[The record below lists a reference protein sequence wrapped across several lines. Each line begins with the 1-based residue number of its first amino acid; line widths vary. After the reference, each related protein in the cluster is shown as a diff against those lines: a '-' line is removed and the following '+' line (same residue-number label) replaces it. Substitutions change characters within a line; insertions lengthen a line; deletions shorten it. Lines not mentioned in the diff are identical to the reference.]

1 MQHVKYNR
9 NHKGVVS
16 IITYDPLW
24 DTMRRKGITTYSLI
38 KDYSFSKG
46 TLDSLKQNRNIST
59 ATLND
64 LCNILS
70 CRVEVFFVTF
80 QTKYKR
86 RFEDIYCSSQSVVF
100 YICLLAGVT
109 LILSIH
115 SMYKVLLT

>member
-9 NHKGVVS
+9 NHNGVVS

-70 CRVEVFFVTF
+70 CRVE
-80 QTKYKR
+80 
-86 RFEDIYCSSQSVVF
+86 D
-100 YICLLAGVT
+100 
-109 LILSIH
+109 
-115 SMYKVLLT
+115 VLRHIPDKI